1 MFRYKTI
8 LSMSVSVLV
17 ALGSTA
23 MARAERIEVFQS
35 LVVTKHS
42 YDAPLNEQPFY
53 GFMPK
58 AEAMLA
64 ADRKLIEAVKKNTG
78 LEVGADQ
85 FDAMGWEAV
94 KNGDLATA
102 AKRFNQAWLLD
113 PGRSSS
119 VHGMAIVASE
129 RFGDFDFAIELANA
143 AAGLKRPLPALPGDQ
158 GGLLVK
164 AGKPD
169 QAIPVLE
176 KAVVATPDWINP
188 QINLATAKLDLG
200 DVRGA
205 CDNLEKVDRMLQARA
220 VRPAKMDG
228 LYRSLADKAHCGSL

>member
-1 MFRYKTI
+1 MFRHKTI
-8 LSMSVSVLV
+8 VTITASVLV
-17 ALGSTA
+17 ALASTA
-23 MARAERIEVFQS
+23 IARAERVEVFPSVS
-35 LVVTKHS
+35 LTKHS
-42 YDAPLNEQPFY
+42 YNVPLNEQPFY

-58 AEAMLA
+58 TEAMLA
-64 ADRKLIEAVKKNTG
+64 ADRKLIEAVKNNTG

-94 KNGDLATA
+94 KNGDLSTA
-102 AKRFNQAWLLD
+102 AKRFNQAWLLE
-113 PGRSSS
+113 PGRSSTA
-119 VHGMAIVASE
+119 HGFAIVTSE

-143 AAGLKRPLPALPGDQ
+143 AASLKQPLPALPGDQ

-176 KAVVATPDWINP
+176 KAAVATPDWLNP

-205 CDNLEKVDRMLQARA
+205 CDNLEKVDRMLQART
-220 VRPAKMDG
+220 VRPPKIDG
-228 LYRSLADKAHCGSL
+228 LYRSLADRAHCGSL